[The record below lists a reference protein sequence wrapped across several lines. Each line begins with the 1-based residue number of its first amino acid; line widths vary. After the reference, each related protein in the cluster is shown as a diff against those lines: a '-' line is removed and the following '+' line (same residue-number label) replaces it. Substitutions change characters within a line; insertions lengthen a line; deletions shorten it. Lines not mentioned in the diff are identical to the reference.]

1 MEVIKKYKT
10 QLFFHLFLN
19 FVFAA
24 FITFASFVHIPLIG
38 YADHLL
44 YLLQFI
50 LIQFSVFGFLYFLSI
65 NRLLFRFVFPILFI
79 VYVTASYWVY
89 VQDIAI
95 TKNIIQVSLETKSD
109 IIAELITLPY
119 LLFLFFALLFALL
132 ILHFHSKIKINQL
145 KSPLIYFA
153 FVGVFIYPTFE
164 FVKSGFF
171 NRRLPFNLVDSTKE
185 YFDQNQLLLK
195 PIPNSLKATKDSLS
209 IVFIL
214 GESVRADHLQLNGY
228 ARNTNPFLS
237 KRKNLISFSNT
248 YTPNTCTA
256 ISVPQILTD
265 ASLSDDY
272 SISKYSLIEILN
284 HANVETNWIGNQTP
298 ENSYEIFIKQS
309 KFYTIIDP
317 LHSELSFQKNYD
329 LQLLPV
335 FKKVFNPTKNQFT
348 TLHMMGSHWWYETR
362 YPKSFRKFKPVIE
375 SKHIPSNSKQ
385 EMINSYDNTL
395 LYLDYFINE
404 TIKQVEKKNSNT
416 LLIYLS
422 DHGESLG
429 ENGLWLHAQSGKELM
444 NPALVIWYSDK
455 FKEKH
460 PIEISQLQANSTK
473 KIALDFFFQSILDLY
488 KIKGIQY
495 KKDNLIYQK

>member
-10 QLFFHLFLN
+10 QLLFHLLLN

-24 FITFASFVHIPLIG
+24 FVTFASFVHIPLIG
-38 YADHLL
+38 YSDHLL

-79 VYVTASYWVY
+79 VFVTASYWVY

-109 IIAELITLPY
+109 IISDLITLPY

-132 ILHFHSKIKINQL
+132 IFHFHSKIKINQL

-153 FVGVFIYPTFE
+153 IVGVLLYPTIE
-164 FVKSGFF
+164 FVRMGIF
-171 NRRLPFNLVDSTKE
+171 NRRLPFNLVESTKE

-195 PIPNSLKATKDSLS
+195 PIPKSLKATTDSLS

-228 ARNTNPFLS
+228 SRNTNPFLS

-256 ISVPQILTD
+256 LSVPQILTD
-265 ASLSDDY
+265 ASLFDDY
-272 SISKYSLIEILN
+272 SNPKYSLIEILN
-284 HANVETNWIGNQTP
+284 HANIATNWIGNQTP

-309 KFYTIIDP
+309 IFHTIIDP
-317 LHSELSFQKNYD
+317 RHNELSFQKDYD
-329 LQLLPV
+329 DQLLPL
-335 FKKVFNPTKNQFT
+335 FKTVFNPSKNQFT

-362 YPKSFRKFKPVIE
+362 YPESFRKFIPVIK

-444 NPALVIWYSDK
+444 NPALLFWYSDQFNK
-455 FKEKH
+455 MYPDVVYKLK
-460 PIEISQLQANSTK
+460 ANQNKT
-473 KIALDFFFQSILDLY
+473 IDLDFFYHTILDLY
-488 KIKGIQY
+488 KIEGIAY
-495 KKDNLIYQK
+495 KKNKLIYQ